1 MKKVENSKKKEKI
14 LIRNEE
20 IDDLRNPGKYAN
32 ETRKIEEEIQ
42 FIEEIQNTNFE
53 KEVNDHL
60 AYFEDNRQLVK
71 QIVKQIVDGK

>member
-1 MKKVENSKKKEKI
+1 MVI
-14 LIRNEE
+14 LSRSFCNASQITDLNE
-20 IDDLRNPGKYAN
+20 IDVIFKEGVGAIRD
-32 ETRKIEEEIQ
+32 
-42 FIEEIQNTNFE
+42 FE

>member
-1 MKKVENSKKKEKI
+1 MPAENIIKEHYRLGSSMVI
-14 LIRNEE
+14 LSRSFCNASQITDLNE
-20 IDDLRNPGKYAN
+20 IDVIFKEGVGAIRD
-32 ETRKIEEEIQ
+32 
-42 FIEEIQNTNFE
+42 FE